1 MDQPQVPDTKIRI
14 RDLSI
19 RYGSFVAVD
28 NVSLDVVDG
37 EFVCLLGPSGCGKT
51 TLLNAMAGF
60 MEPDAGTL
68 KVHGKVVQGPG
79 PDRGMVFQEY
89 GLFPWFTVEQNVQYG
104 PKLRGMRGEALRA
117 NTRRYLELVQLGD
130 FADRYPNQLS
140 GGMRQRVAIAR
151 VLANDPDILLMDEPF
166 GALDALTRESLQTE
180 LVKIWEKERRTCI
193 FVTHSLAE
201 AVYLADRVVVMAT
214 RPGRVEQVLEN
225 TLPRPRDRAS
235 DEFFSVYRAI
245 DAVLRRVMSGTA

>member
-1 MDQPQVPDTKIRI
+1 
-14 RDLSI
+14 
-19 RYGSFVAVD
+19 
-28 NVSLDVVDG
+28 
-37 EFVCLLGPSGCGKT
+37 
-51 TLLNAMAGF
+51 
-60 MEPDAGTL
+60 
-68 KVHGKVVQGPG
+68 
-79 PDRGMVFQEY
+79 
-89 GLFPWFTVEQNVQYG
+89 
-104 PKLRGMRGEALRA
+104 
-117 NTRRYLELVQLGD
+117 
-130 FADRYPNQLS
+130 
-140 GGMRQRVAIAR
+140 
-151 VLANDPDILLMDEPF
+151 MDEPF